1 MLLNYL
7 NQKVVPLSLSD
18 EAESGSGGDQPER
31 NSLTNWNGKR
41 GAKVPQSFFT
51 FQLYMPKKTH
61 FFARK
66 KRVNNNY

>member
-41 GAKVPQSFFT
+41 GAKVPQSFSHSNCIC
-51 FQLYMPKKTH
+51 L
-61 FFARK
+61 RK
-66 KRVNNNY
+66 RIFSQEKRE